1 MKFANRRKLEF
12 LLIFFKGMA
21 MGAADLVPGVSGG
34 TIAFISGIY
43 DRLLAAISACTPDKL
58 IWLLR
63 GRWRELWLAIDGS
76 FLFTLLAG
84 ILVSIAS
91 LARLISYL
99 LDSHPQLIWSFF
111 FGLILISVL
120 LVGRQIGRWRVWTL
134 AALLAGAGFAWLITV
149 AVPLQLPATAPMF
162 FFGAAIAICAMI
174 LPGISGSFIL
184 LLLGLYGA
192 VLEAVKTFDGLL
204 LGSFIAGCLLG
215 LLSFSRLLNWL
226 LGQARNITLA
236 FLTGLL
242 IGSLNKVWPWKE
254 TLEWRLN
261 SAGEQVPLVQRN
273 LLPEQFEYITGMPSE
288 WQAGLLLMLAAV
300 LLVGTLD
307 WLGRRNGTAITNM
320 D

>member
-1 MKFANRRKLEF
+1 MNIARKRRLEF
-12 LLIFFKGMA
+12 LLIFLKGMA

-58 IWLLR
+58 LWLLR
-63 GRWRELWLAIDGS
+63 GRWRELWQAIDGS

-84 ILVSIAS
+84 ILTSIAS

-134 AALLAGAGFAWLITV
+134 AALLAGGGFAWLITV

-184 LLLGLYGA
+184 LLLGLYAA
-192 VLEAVKTFDGLL
+192 VLEAVKSFDIIL
-204 LGSFIAGCLLG
+204 LGCFVAGCLLG

-226 LGQARNITLA
+226 LGKARNITLA

-242 IGSLNKVWPWKE
+242 IGSLNKVWPWKQ
-254 TLEWRLN
+254 TLEWRIN
-261 SAGEQVPLVQRN
+261 SAGEQVPLVERN
-273 LLPEQFEYITGMPSE
+273 LLPEQFEQLTGLASQ
-288 WQAGLLLMLAAV
+288 WQAGVGLMVSAV
-300 LLVGTLD
+300 LVVYLLD
-307 WLGRRNGTAITNM
+307 CLGRRARHPADGNA
-320 D
+320 

>member
-134 AALLAGAGFAWLITV
+134 AALLAGVGFAWLITV

-273 LLPEQFEYITGMPSE
+273 LLPEQFEYITGMASE

>member
-1 MKFANRRKLEF
+1 MNIAGKRRLEF
-12 LLIFFKGMA
+12 LLIFLKGMA

-58 IWLLR
+58 LWLLR
-63 GRWRELWLAIDGS
+63 GRWRELWQAIDGS

-84 ILVSIAS
+84 ILTSIAS

-184 LLLGLYGA
+184 LLLGLYAA
-192 VLEAVKTFDGLL
+192 VLEAVKSFDIIL
-204 LGSFIAGCLLG
+204 LGCFVAGCLLG

-226 LGQARNITLA
+226 LGKARNITLA

-242 IGSLNKVWPWKE
+242 IGSLNKVWPWKQ
-254 TLEWRLN
+254 TLEWRIN
-261 SAGEQVPLVQRN
+261 SAGEQVPLVERN
-273 LLPEQFEYITGMPSE
+273 LLPEQFEQLTGLASQ
-288 WQAGLLLMLAAV
+288 WQAGVGLMVSAV
-300 LLVGTLD
+300 LVVYLLD
-307 WLGRRNGTAITNM
+307 CLGRRARHPADGNA
-320 D
+320 